1 METQRIPLE
10 KLYAAIK
17 SIQRELDY
25 IKEKIEKEEK
35 EELFLADEKLL
46 AEDWMS
52 EEDKKAWKDL

>member
-1 METQRIPLE
+1 METQSITLE